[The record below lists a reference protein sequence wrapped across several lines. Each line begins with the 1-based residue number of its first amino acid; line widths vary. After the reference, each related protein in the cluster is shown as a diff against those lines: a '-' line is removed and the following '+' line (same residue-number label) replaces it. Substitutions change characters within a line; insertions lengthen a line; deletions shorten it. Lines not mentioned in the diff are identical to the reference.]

1 MMTQTQ
7 QTSAAAR
14 HLQPR
19 GFAVKIARTPAEIDG
34 FWKLRHDVFRNEQKV
49 IQGSD
54 RDEEDRVM
62 IPIVRKS
69 IVMGME
75 DEVVGVVRIH
85 EREPRVWWGSRLGV
99 RRGYRNLRDLSSSV
113 PMRNRLPDYAAR
125 SIDAALIYKAVST
138 AHALGCDRFLAHVQ
152 KQNAKFFERLHWKP
166 LHEIELHGFTH
177 VHMEADLGHYP
188 PATHDIP
195 SRQVV
200 DEPG

>member
-7 QTSAAAR
+7 ETRPPTQQ
-14 HLQPR
+14 LQPCD
-19 GFAVKIARTPAEIDG
+19 FSIKIARSQAEIDG
-34 FWKLRHDVFRNEQKV
+34 FWKLRHDVFCDEQKV
-49 IQGSD
+49 FEGTD

-62 IPIVRKS
+62 IPIVCKS

-99 RRGYRNLRDLSSSV
+99 RCGYRNLRDLSSSV
-113 PMRNRLPDYAAR
+113 PMRNRLPGYAAR
-125 SIDAALIYKAVST
+125 SIGAALIYKAVST

-152 KQNAKFFERLHWKP
+152 KQNARFFERLHWKP
-166 LHEIELHGFTH
+166 LHDIELHGFTH
-177 VHMEADLGHYP
+177 VRMEADLNYYP

-195 SRQVV
+195 SR
-200 DEPG
+200 